1 MIEQQIIDL
10 MTQEQTV
17 ISEFGRLLDLENN
30 IGCVDGKI
38 IGTGRSD
45 YTQGSTI
52 YNLSIGEKSFALIDI
67 PGIEGDESSFES
79 VIQES
84 LDKAHAI
91 FYVNGSGK
99 KIEKATLEKIKKYMR
114 DGTSVYAIF
123 NVHCKAKKER
133 LPGIDKTFFE
143 ELEYAYLR
151 QDEIIE
157 QTEAELK
164 AFLGNNYKGSISLNG
179 LLSFCGLAVDSNGNT
194 TIVDEKD
201 KSLRVDQQKY
211 LREYS
216 YKARDLVRD
225 GHIAIVQDTIAAKVN
240 NVESYIYEE
249 NIKKLRSRLQKMQ
262 TKVEKLNTAESS
274 KIRGFIQIYNEFES
288 NCYNAKEDFIQAIR
302 HVGYNAA
309 SDAFL
314 DVKSDLFKM
323 VETEKGK
330 ATTADIQG
338 YFDVHKD
345 QIIRSIQEKINK
357 KKAQAE
363 QDYAEAI
370 KDAQD
375 RLVKDFERGQT
386 EFEISLSSD
395 NLSLDDV
402 LGNALKYS
410 WKSFGNDAFRVGSL
424 ALSGAGIGVLVAP
437 IAPVIGSII
446 GAAIGAFIG
455 ILCSIWNF
463 FATEGSRVNKAKEKI
478 ERAINEQI
486 DVVSDE
492 IKAEMDK
499 LDFEQRIN
507 ASYDQIYEQAEK
519 QKAALSQIERVLR
532 VVSDELGRK
541 SRKVS

>member
-67 PGIEGDESSFES
+67 PGIEGDESSFEG
-79 VIQES
+79 VIQDS
-84 LDKAHAI
+84 LNKAHVI

-133 LPGIDKTFFE
+133 LPSIDKTFFE

-164 AFLGNNYKGSISLNG
+164 VFLGNNYKGSISLNG

-338 YFDVHKD
+338 YFDAHKD

-357 KKAQAE
+357 KMAQAE

-375 RLVKDFERGQT
+375 RLVKDFEREQT
-386 EFEISLSSD
+386 KFEISLSAE
-395 NLSLDDV
+395 NLSLDDI

-424 ALSGAGIGVLVAP
+424 ALSGMGIGSL
-437 IAPVIGSII
+437 IAPGIGTII

>member
-338 YFDVHKD
+338 YFDAHKD
-345 QIIRSIQEKINK
+345 QIVRSIQEKINK
-357 KKAQAE
+357 KMAQAE

-375 RLVKDFERGQT
+375 RLVKDFEREQT
-386 EFEISLSSD
+386 EFEISLSAE
-395 NLSLDDV
+395 NLSLDDI

-424 ALSGAGIGVLVAP
+424 ALSGMGIGSL
-437 IAPVIGSII
+437 IAPGIGTII
-446 GAAIGAFIG
+446 CAAIGAFIG

>member
-10 MTQEQTV
+10 MTREQTV
-17 ISEFGRLLDLENN
+17 ISEFSRLLDLENN
-30 IGCVDGKI
+30 LGCVDGKI

-52 YNLSIGEKSFALIDI
+52 YNLSIGDKSFALIDI
-67 PGIEGDESSFES
+67 PGIEGDESSFEG
-79 VIQES
+79 VIQDS
-84 LDKAHAI
+84 LDKAHVI

-114 DGTSVYAIF
+114 DGTSVYAVF

-133 LPGIDKTFFE
+133 LPGIDKTFVE

-164 AFLGNNYKGSISLNG
+164 AFLGSNYKGSISLNG
-179 LLSFCGLAVDSNGNT
+179 LLSFCGLAVDNDGKT

-211 LREYS
+211 LKEYS
-216 YKARDLVRD
+216 YKAQDLVRD

-240 NVESYIYEE
+240 NLESNIYEE
-249 NIKKLRSRLQKMQ
+249 NIKKLRRRLQKMQ
-262 TKVEKLNTAESS
+262 TKVDKLSTAESS

-288 NCYNAKEDFIQAIR
+288 NCFYAKEDFIQAIR

-314 DVKSDLFKM
+314 DVKSDLFQM
-323 VETEKGK
+323 VESEKGK
-330 ATTADIQG
+330 TKTADIQE
-338 YFDVHKD
+338 YFNTHKD
-345 QIIRSIQEKINK
+345 RIIQSIQEKINNK
-357 KKAQAE
+357 MAQAE

-375 RLVKDFERGQT
+375 RLVKDFEREQT
-386 EFEISLSSD
+386 EFEISLSAE

-410 WKSFGNDAFRVGSL
+410 WKSFGNDAFRVVSL
-424 ALSGAGIGVLVAP
+424 ALSGAGIGSLIP
-437 IAPVIGSII
+437 GIGTII
-446 GAAIGAFIG
+446 GAAIGALVG
-455 ILCSIWNF
+455 ILSSIWNF
-463 FATEGSRVNKAKEKI
+463 FATEDSRVNKAKEKI

-486 DVVSDE
+486 DVVSDD
-492 IKAEMDK
+492 IKSEMDK
-499 LDFEQRIN
+499 LDFEKRIN

-519 QKAALSQIERVLR
+519 QKDTLTQIERVLR

-541 SRKVS
+541 SRKIS

>member
-17 ISEFGRLLDLENN
+17 FSEFFPLLDLENN
-30 IGCVDGKI
+30 IGCVDGRI

-52 YNLSIGEKSFALIDI
+52 YNLSIGDKSIALIDI

-114 DGTSVYAIF
+114 DGTSVYAVF

-211 LREYS
+211 LKEYS

-225 GHIAIVQDTIAAKVN
+225 GHIAVVQDTIAAKVSN
-240 NVESYIYEE
+240 SEAYIYEE

-262 TKVEKLNTAESS
+262 TKVDKLGAAESS
-274 KIRGFIQIYNEFES
+274 KIKSFIQTYNEYES

-314 DVKSDLFKM
+314 DVKSELFQM
-323 VETEKGK
+323 VETERGK
-330 ATTADIQG
+330 TKASDIQR
-338 YFDVHKD
+338 YFDAHKD

-357 KKAQAE
+357 KMAQAE

-375 RLVKDFERGQT
+375 RLVKDFEREQT
-386 EFEISLSSD
+386 EFEISLSAE
-395 NLSLDDV
+395 NLSLDDI

-410 WKSFGNDAFRVGSL
+410 WKSFGTDAFRVATL
-424 ALSGAGIGVLVAP
+424 ALGGAKIGSLVAP

-446 GAAIGAFIG
+446 GAAIGALVG
-455 ILCSIWNF
+455 ILSRIWNF

>member
-17 ISEFGRLLDLENN
+17 ISEFSSLLDLENN
-30 IGCVDGKI
+30 LGCVDGKI

-67 PGIEGDESSFES
+67 PGIEGDESSFEG
-79 VIQES
+79 VIQDS
-84 LDKAHAI
+84 LNKAHVV

-114 DGTSVYAIF
+114 DGTSVYALF

-133 LPGIDKTFFE
+133 LPGIDRTFFE

-179 LLSFCGLAVDSNGNT
+179 LLSFCGLAVDSNGKT

-211 LREYS
+211 LKEYA

-225 GHIAIVQDTIAAKVN
+225 GHIAIVQDTIAAKVEN
-240 NVESYIYEE
+240 LESYIYEE
-249 NIKKLRSRLQKMQ
+249 NIKKLRSRLHKMQ
-262 TKVEKLNTAESS
+262 TKVDKLNAAESS
-274 KIRGFIQIYNEFES
+274 KIKGFIQTYNEFES
-288 NCYNAKEDFIQAIR
+288 NCFNAKEDFIQAIR

-314 DVKSDLFKM
+314 DVKSDLFQM
-323 VETEKGK
+323 VETNKGK

-338 YFDVHKD
+338 YFDAHKD
-345 QIIRSIQEKINK
+345 RIIQSIQEKINNRM
-357 KKAQAE
+357 AQAE

-375 RLVKDFERGQT
+375 RLVKDFEREQT
-386 EFEISLSSD
+386 EFEISLSAE
-395 NLSLDDV
+395 NLSLDDI

-424 ALSGAGIGVLVAP
+424 ALSGAGIGSLIP
-437 IAPVIGSII
+437 GIGTIV
-446 GAAIGAFIG
+446 GAAIGALVG
-455 ILCSIWNF
+455 ILSSIWHF
-463 FATEGSRVNKAKEKI
+463 FATEDSRVNKAKEKI

-486 DVVSDE
+486 DVVSDD
-492 IKAEMDK
+492 IKSEMEK

-507 ASYDQIYEQAEK
+507 ASYNQIYEQAEK
-519 QKAALSQIERVLR
+519 QKEALSQIERVLR